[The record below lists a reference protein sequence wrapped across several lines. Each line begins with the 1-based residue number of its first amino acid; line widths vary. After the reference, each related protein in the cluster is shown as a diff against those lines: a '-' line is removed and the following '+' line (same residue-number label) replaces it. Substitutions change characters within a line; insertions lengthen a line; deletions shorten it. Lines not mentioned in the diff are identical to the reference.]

1 MQACIIPAASAHVAI
16 PTLPRLT
23 SIASYRFGTKQFC
36 SSSPLPFS
44 RQLFGADSSS
54 STAEKKKKEEEGVR
68 SERFKVRATG
78 TGIGMAGLGKLNK
91 EEELQVY
98 PNVEELSVSLAAHVA
113 DVSASAV
120 EARGGFSVVLSG
132 GSLIKTLR

>member
-23 SIASYRFGTKQFC
+23 NLASFRFQTKQFR

-44 RQLFGADSSS
+44 RQLFGADSPS
-54 STAEKKKKEEEGVR
+54 STAEKKKEEEEGVR

>member
-1 MQACIIPAASAHVAI
+1 M
-16 PTLPRLT
+16 
-23 SIASYRFGTKQFC
+23 
-36 SSSPLPFS
+36 
-44 RQLFGADSSS
+44 
-54 STAEKKKKEEEGVR
+54 
-68 SERFKVRATG
+68 RATG
-78 TGIGMAGLGKLNK
+78 TGIGIGIGMAGLGKLNK

-120 EARGGFSVVLSG
+120 EARGSFSVVLSG